1 MNWYV
6 SKTLCVRQFE
16 WLEYKA
22 FHHIAITYYGFLP
35 HMKGVLGVRVGSLDR
50 EVLGVLVGAS
60 ACTFASC
67 KFSFWCHGVLIGCFF
82 GPVLVWDLQTKSVAA
97 HLGHKAKPLLVE
109 LALMVTWKVCKRVC
123 QFHEKRRH
131 LLSAA
136 DNHKISQNDVWQC
149 IEHGTQWV
157 LNSVFSFCFVLAT
170 AGHHRNRHLLK
181 IEQTLVLKWR
191 MFWKENFGVLG
202 STCWFSVV
210 LFVG

>member
-16 WLEYKA
+16 WLEYMA
-22 FHHIAITYYGFLP
+22 FHHIAIAYYGFLP
-35 HMKGVLGVRVGSLDR
+35 HVKGVLGVRVGSLDR

-67 KFSFWCHGVLIGCFF
+67 KFGFWCHGVLIGCFF
-82 GPVLVWDLQTKSVAA
+82 GPVLLWDLQTKSVAA

-136 DNHKISQNDVWQC
+136 DNHKISKMMCDNASN
-149 IEHGTQWV
+149 TV
-157 LNSVFSFCFVLAT
+157 LS
-170 AGHHRNRHLLK
+170 
-181 IEQTLVLKWR
+181 
-191 MFWKENFGVLG
+191 G
-202 STCWFSVV
+202 SWIQFFLSV
-210 LFVG
+210 LFWPQPDTIETDIC